1 MYIILKKTCQH
12 PAKTVQKAKISVACQ
27 GDAKFLIILLKVLL
41 SKTEKPGKCPP
52 RPHLPSGA
60 GQARPGRAAEIFSKN
75 FISLF
80 SKKFSPQRENA
91 ARTAKCPGRRGS
103 YCYIVSRAH
112 PRRSGHRPVLRR
124 GISRGVYS
132 IRVMLT
138 GASAPPSLSRARI
151 FPISRS
157 TESRAFWRV

>member
-1 MYIILKKTCQH
+1 MYIIARKSCQY
-12 PAKTVQKAKISVACQ
+12 PPQTGQKSKISTERNR
-27 GDAKFLIILLKVLL
+27 DAKFLIFLLKLLL
-41 SKTEKPGKCPP
+41 SKLEIPEKRPP
-52 RPHLPSGA
+52 RPVPPPA
-60 GQARPGRAAEIFSKN
+60 GGSSAPGMALKFLAKILSPLFQKIFLQTRKR
-75 FISLF
+75 
-80 SKKFSPQRENA
+80 SPDSN
-91 ARTAKCPGRRGS
+91 CPGRTGS
-103 YCYIVSRAH
+103 YHYCV
-112 PRRSGHRPVLRR
+112 PLRRSGHRPVLLR